1 MEKKKL
7 LHGSEI
13 IELTSEEAFFKYKSA
28 LYDYCKKYNNLNT
41 DLEERFQIASLGFV
55 KAFNSYNN
63 LKVPFISYLQLVVN
77 NQFLM
82 EFRKKKSYDR
92 FNTIS
97 IQNTVQ
103 HLKNDDLTIE
113 DTLKDNATDIED
125 DELKVSLEKI
135 FSKMREKDIYIINR
149 RLQGAT
155 QNEIAKELN
164 MSRSNV
170 CIRIEKFQKELIKRG
185 VVILWKSL

>member
-7 LHGSEI
+7 LHGNKI
-13 IELTSEEAFFKYKSA
+13 IELTSEEAFLKYKSA

-113 DTLKDNATDIED
+113 DTLKDNSTDIED
-125 DELKVSLEKI
+125 EEIKLSLDKTL
-135 FSKMREKDIYIINR
+135 SNMREKDKLILNL
-149 RLQGAT
+149 RLHGLKQD
-155 QNEIAKELN
+155 EIAKELN

-170 CIRIEKFQKELIKRG
+170 SRRLLLIKNELIKRG
-185 VVILWKSL
+185 VVIL

>member
-1 MEKKKL
+1 MRGLEKKKL

-13 IELTSEEAFFKYKSA
+13 IELSSEEAFLKYKSV
-28 LYDYCKKYNNLNT
+28 LYNYCKKYNNLNT

-55 KAFNSYNN
+55 KAFNNYNN
-63 LKVPFISYLQLVVN
+63 LKVPFIAYLQLILN
-77 NQFLM
+77 NEFLL
-82 EFRKKKSYDR
+82 EFRKKKNR
-92 FNTIS
+92 EKFNTIS
-97 IQNTVQ
+97 IQSTIQ

-113 DTLKDNATDIED
+113 DTLEDNSTDIQD
-125 DELKVSLEKI
+125 DELKLALDKI
-135 FSKMREKDIYIINR
+135 YSKMREKDVYIINR

-170 CIRIEKFQKELIKRG
+170 CRRLEKFQNELIKRG
-185 VVILWKSL
+185 VIIL

>member
-13 IELTSEEAFFKYKSA
+13 IELSSEEAFLKYKPV
-28 LYDYCKKYNNLNT
+28 LCNFCKKYNNLNNE
-41 DLEERFQIASLGFV
+41 LEERLQIASLGFM

-63 LKVPFISYLQLVVN
+63 LKVPFIAYLQLVVN
-77 NQFLM
+77 NEFLM
-82 EFRKKKSYDR
+82 EFRKKKR
-92 FNTIS
+92 LEKFNTIS
-97 IQNTVQ
+97 IQSTIQ

-113 DTLKDNATDIED
+113 DTLEDNSTYIED
-125 DELKVSLEKI
+125 NELKLALDKI
-135 FSKMREKDIYIINR
+135 YSKMREKDVYIINR

-164 MSRSNV
+164 MSRSNI
-170 CIRIEKFQKELIKRG
+170 CRRIEKFQKELIKRG
-185 VVILWKSL
+185 VVIL